1 VLRAIGP
8 SLANAGLADALPDP
22 ALEVYDSNGALLA
35 QDDDWR
41 QYQEQILIQ
50 SRLAP
55 TDDRES
61 AMLLDLQ
68 PGAYT
73 AIVRGKDNTTGVGLV
88 EVYNLDAN

>member
-1 VLRAIGP
+1 M
-8 SLANAGLADALPDP
+8 
-22 ALEVYDSNGALLA
+22 LEVHDANGALLA

-41 QYQEQILIQ
+41 QYQEQMLVQ
-50 SRLAP
+50 SGLAP

-61 AMLLDLQ
+61 ALFLVMD

-73 AIVRGKDNTTGVGLV
+73 AIVRGKNNGTGVGLV